1 MLHLLDLTKSF
12 GSRRLFSDLKWH
24 VAPGE
29 RIGLVGRNG
38 SGKTTLFRMMADEI
52 TPDSGKVVRSA
63 RVRVGYLAQESD
75 GFAGQR
81 VIEAVLA
88 AAPETPAL
96 EREIEQIQGALA
108 EPGLTDERLE
118 RLTARFEVAQAR
130 FEALGGY
137 GQESEARR
145 ILAGLGFSNDAAD
158 GLSDVLSGGW
168 VMRIALARLLFARPD
183 LLLLDEPT
191 NHLDLEALEWFE
203 AFLLGYPGTVIVI
216 SHDRALLNR
225 FASRIA
231 ELTPR
236 GVDVYE
242 GGWDRFIAARA
253 ERRAAQ
259 DAAVSQQERE
269 IAKTERFIE
278 RFRAKN
284 TKAKAVQSRIKQLA
298 RVDRMERS
306 DADADAMA
314 LRFPP
319 AERSGKDVV
328 VCEGLR
334 KQYGDHVVYDG
345 LDLQLQRGDRVALV
359 GPNGAGKTTL
369 LRILAGALPYEGGS
383 VRLGH
388 KVTRAYFAQHQ
399 VKALIQSRTVLE
411 EMESAARPDDVGL
424 CRHILGAF
432 RFSGDDV
439 LKRVMVLS
447 GGEKARLAL
456 AKMTLMRANLLLLDE
471 PTNHLDV
478 ESRDILEAALCDF
491 EGTLVVISHDRH
503 FINRVANTVIEVRGG
518 GVERF
523 PGDYDYYVSKRV
535 TVTEAVQG
543 EDPSRVEGAKV
554 RRDSKARKR
563 FEAEIRNAHHRET
576 AALRTGLAQVEVR
589 VEEVEAELAELAAR
603 MVEPSFFEQPDQ
615 MREAYTS
622 QSTLEAEQA
631 ELMNRWE
638 SLGTALEAA
647 DEGLAAE
654 LEIGR

>member
-12 GSRRLFSDLKWH
+12 GSRRLFSELKWH

-38 SGKTTLFRMMADEI
+38 SGKTTLFKIMADEMS
-52 TPDSGKVVRSA
+52 PDSGEVVRSA
-63 RVRVGYLAQESD
+63 RVRVGYLAQESG

-81 VIEAVLA
+81 VIDAVLA

-96 EREIEQIQGALA
+96 EREIGQLQDELA
-108 EPGLTDERLE
+108 SPGLTTERLAQ
-118 RLTARFEVAQAR
+118 LTARLEVAQAR
-130 FEALGGY
+130 FETLGGY

-145 ILAGLGFSNDAAD
+145 ILAGLGFTNDASD
-158 GLSDVLSGGW
+158 GACDVLSGGW
-168 VMRIALARLLFARPD
+168 VMRVALARLLFARPD

-203 AFLLGYPGTVIVI
+203 SFLLGYPGTVIVI

-225 FASRIA
+225 FANRIA

-236 GVDVYE
+236 GIDVYE
-242 GGWDRFIAARA
+242 GGWDRFISARA

-259 DAAVSQQERE
+259 DAAASQQERE

-284 TKAKAVQSRIKQLA
+284 TKAKAVQSRIKQLSK
-298 RVDRMERS
+298 VDRLERS
-306 DADADAMA
+306 DADADSMA

-319 AERSGKDVV
+319 AERSGKDVIA
-328 VCEGLR
+328 CDGLR

-345 LDLQLQRGDRVALV
+345 LDLLLQRGERVALV

-369 LRILAGALPYEGGS
+369 LRILAGALPYEGGE

-399 VKALIQSRTVLE
+399 VKALVQERTVLE
-411 EMESAARPDDVGL
+411 EMESAAKPDDVGL
-424 CRHILGAF
+424 CRNILGAF

-439 LKRVMVLS
+439 SKKVMVLS

-456 AKMTLMRANLLLLDE
+456 AKMTLLRANLLLLDE

-478 ESRDILEAALCDF
+478 ESRDVLEAALCDF

-503 FINRVANTVIEVRGG
+503 FINRVANTVVEVRGG
-518 GVERF
+518 GLERF

-535 TVTEAVQG
+535 QAPDEASSEQAEG
-543 EDPSRVEGAKV
+543 GPSGGL

-563 FEAEIRNAHHRET
+563 FEAEARNAHHRET
-576 AALRTGLAQVEVR
+576 AGLRKDLGKVETR

-622 QSTLEAEQA
+622 QSALEAEQA

-647 DEGLAAE
+647 DEKLATE